1 MAEVT
6 KKAKAE
12 VDYSRSKGEDRCS
25 VCVNFISPDECR
37 KVRGEIDPDYWCEL
51 FKRRRIGG

>member
-1 MAEVT
+1 MT
-6 KKAKAE
+6 KKTKAE